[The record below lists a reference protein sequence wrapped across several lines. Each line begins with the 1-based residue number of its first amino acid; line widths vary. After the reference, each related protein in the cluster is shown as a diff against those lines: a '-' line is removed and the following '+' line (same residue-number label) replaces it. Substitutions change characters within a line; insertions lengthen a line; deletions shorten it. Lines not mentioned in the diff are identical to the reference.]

1 MRKLSVMTILV
12 AACVAVLVTGAPVT
26 QERRETSA
34 GADEG
39 GWKYKCFNAGS
50 AQPAEAAHVLER
62 RVLVHSIIY
71 ANGVSAGTGTF
82 GQTAAGAFFS
92 RKPVGLNGPMIIPIN
107 ASPSQTIQV
116 NLDVVL
122 DEGLWFVGGGV
133 FTVLYK
139 ELP

>member
-1 MRKLSVMTILV
+1 MCKRSVMTILV
-12 AACVAVLVTGAPVT
+12 AACVAVLVSGAPVA
-26 QERRETSA
+26 QERRDAPA

-39 GWKYKCFNAGS
+39 GWKYKCFNASS

-107 ASPSQTIQV
+107 ASPRRRVSSG
-116 NLDVVL
+116 NAPLSH
-122 DEGLWFVGGGV
+122 
-133 FTVLYK
+133 
-139 ELP
+139 